1 MALFNR
7 VSKAAISPPPGK
19 AAAASGAMFSPSEP
33 SGAGMVGQYWSYFQG
48 YDRQKAVS
56 VPAVSRAIDL
66 MKSVVSVTPLR
77 MFGEMWDEASGDIEE
92 IPLAPRS
99 WLKQPDPTVP
109 YSFMMGWTLDDLFFT
124 GSAYWYITERE
135 KTTGRPAAFSRLPSA
150 MVTLQDQPGAVRFG
164 KSKAMYFQG
173 NLLNPDDVVQFLS
186 PIQGILLQSPNV
198 VNTAL
203 KLEAA
208 RYRNASS
215 AIPAGVLKQT
225 GGEPLSAQELSDLAA
240 AFNQARATNQTAA
253 LNQYVDYQE
262 TKTDPSKMQL
272 MEAANYQ
279 ALEIARLCNIPP
291 YLVGVSTGAYSYQSA
306 QQARV
311 DLYAFGVAPYL
322 RAMEETL
329 SSDQVLPRG
338 TFVKFDINS
347 YLAENYLGDIED
359 PSYSQEEE
367 ETEMPEP
374 VGMIE
379 QEMDPMQ

>member
-1 MALFNR
+1 M
-7 VSKAAISPPPGK
+7 
-19 AAAASGAMFSPSEP
+19 
-33 SGAGMVGQYWSYFQG
+33 
-48 YDRQKAVS
+48 
-56 VPAVSRAIDL
+56 
-66 MKSVVSVTPLR
+66 
-77 MFGEMWDEASGDIEE
+77 
-92 IPLAPRS
+92 
-99 WLKQPDPTVP
+99 
-109 YSFMMGWTLDDLFFT
+109 
-124 GSAYWYITERE
+124 
-135 KTTGRPAAFSRLPSA
+135 
-150 MVTLQDQPGAVRFG
+150 
-164 KSKAMYFQG
+164 
-173 NLLNPDDVVQFLS
+173 
-186 PIQGILLQSPNV
+186 

-306 QQARV
+306 QQTRV

>member
-56 VPAVSRAIDL
+56 VAAVSRSIDL
-66 MKSVVSVTPLR
+66 MKSVVSTTPLR
-77 MFGEMWDEASGDIEE
+77 MFGEMWDEKSGDIEE

-109 YSFMMGWTLDDLFFT
+109 YSFIMGWTLDDLFFT
-124 GSAYWYITERE
+124 GSAFWYITERE

-240 AFNQARATNQTAA
+240 SFNSARATNQTAA

-272 MEAANYQ
+272 MEAATYQ
-279 ALEIARLCNIPP
+279 VGEIARLCNIPP
-291 YLVGVSTGAYSYQSA
+291 YQLGISSGGYQYSTAS
-306 QQARV
+306 QARI
-311 DLYAFGVAPYL
+311 DLYVFGVAPYM

-347 YLAENYLGDIED
+347 YLAETFLGDIED
-359 PSYSQEEE
+359 PTYAQEEE
-367 ETEMPEP
+367 EIEMPETP
-374 VGMIE
+374 DMAE
-379 QEMDPMQ
+379 TEMDTME

>member
-7 VSKAAISPPPGK
+7 ISKAAISPPPTAK
-19 AAAASGAMFSPSEP
+19 AAAASGAMFNPSSP

-48 YDRQKAVS
+48 YDRAKAVA
-56 VPAVSRAIDL
+56 VPAVSRSIDL
-66 MKSVVSVTPLR
+66 MKSVVSTTPLR
-77 MFGEMWDEASGDIEE
+77 MYGEMWDEQSGDMEE

-109 YSFMMGWTLDDLFFT
+109 YSFLMGWTLDDLFFT
-124 GSAYWYITERE
+124 GNAFWYITSRE
-135 KTTGRPAAFSRLPSA
+135 QTTGRPATFSRLPAA
-150 MVTLQDQPGAVRFG
+150 MVTLRDQTTAVRFG
-164 KSKAMYFQG
+164 KSSSIYFQG
-173 NLLNPDDVVQFLS
+173 AELDPNDVVQFLS
-186 PIQGILLQSPNV
+186 PIQGILQQSPNV

-215 AIPAGVLKQT
+215 AVPAGLLKQT
-225 GGEPLSAQELSDLAA
+225 GGEPLSGQELADLAA
-240 AFNQARATNQTAA
+240 SFNAARATNQTAA
-253 LNQYVDYQE
+253 LNQYVDYIE

-311 DLYAFGVAPYL
+311 DLYVFGVAPYL
-322 RAMEETL
+322 RAIEETL

-347 YLAENYLGDIED
+347 YLAENYLADIED
-359 PSYSQEEE
+359 PAYAQEEE
-367 ETEMPEP
+367 EVELPEP
-374 VGMIE
+374 MDAMETTMEGM
-379 QEMDPMQ
+379 